1 MVVGVGGVVMY
12 RLAWL
17 VVLSVCSGTLGTVWY
32 TLDGYCATIKAL
44 YSKGFTVSGT
54 VGTHFSQTYNI

>member
-1 MVVGVGGVVMY
+1 MY

-17 VVLSVCSGTLGTVWY
+17 VVLPVCSGTLGTVWY
-32 TLDGYCATIKAL
+32 TLEGYCTTLKAL
-44 YSKGFTVSGT
+44 YSNGFKVSGT